1 MTGAVQNLQACL
13 TVRLSLPD
21 GRQVGLKF
29 VVDTG
34 FEGALALPLET
45 IAQLNLPFELEL
57 DSVLADGNAVPT
69 PVHSATIL
77 WQNKRINVAI
87 LGLGERPLL
96 GTALLAGYRLT
107 VDFLESGQVTVLPI
121 TA

>member
-13 TVRLSLPD
+13 IVHLILSD
-21 GRQVGLKF
+21 GSQVGLEF
-29 VVDTG
+29 IVDTG

-45 IAQLNLPFELEL
+45 IAQLKLPFELEL
-57 DSVLADGNAVPT
+57 DSVFADGNAVLT

-77 WQNKRINVAI
+77 WQNKQIDVAI

-96 GTALLAGYRLT
+96 GTALLASYRLT
-107 VDFLESGQVTVLPI
+107 VDFLESGQVTILPI

>member
-1 MTGAVQNLQACL
+1 MRGAVQNLQACL
-13 TVRLSLPD
+13 TVRLILPS
-21 GRQVGLKF
+21 GHQVGLEF

-45 IAQLNLPFELEL
+45 IAQLKLPFELEL

-77 WQNKRINVAI
+77 WQNKQIDVAI

-96 GTALLAGYRLT
+96 GTALLADYRLT

-121 TA
+121 TV

>member
-13 TVRLSLPD
+13 TVPLILPD
-21 GRQVGLKF
+21 GRQVGLEF

-45 IAQLNLPFELEL
+45 IAQLKLPFELEL

-77 WQNKRINVAI
+77 WQNKRIDVAI

-96 GTALLAGYRLT
+96 GTALLASYRLT

>member
-13 TVRLSLPD
+13 VVILYLPQ
-21 GRQVGLKF
+21 GQQVALEF

-45 IAQLNLPFELEL
+45 ITQLGLPFELEL
-57 DSVLADGNAVPT
+57 DSVLADGNAVST

-77 WQNKRINVAI
+77 WQNRQLEVAI

-96 GTALLAGYRLT
+96 GTALLASYRLI
-107 VDFLESGQVTVLPI
+107 VDFLEGGQVVVQPL
-121 TA
+121 

>member
-13 TVRLSLPD
+13 TVSLILPD
-21 GRQVGLKF
+21 GRQVGLEF

-77 WQNKRINVAI
+77 WQNKRVDVAI

-96 GTALLAGYRLT
+96 GTALLASYRLT
-107 VDFLESGQVTVLPI
+107 VDFLESGPVTILPI
-121 TA
+121 TP

>member
-1 MTGAVQNLQACL
+1 ME
-13 TVRLSLPD
+13 
-21 GRQVGLKF
+21 F

-45 IAQLNLPFELEL
+45 IAQLKLPFELEL

-77 WQNKRINVAI
+77 WQNKQIDVAI

-96 GTALLAGYRLT
+96 GTALLADYRLT
-107 VDFLESGQVTVLPI
+107 VDFFESGQVTVLPI
-121 TA
+121 TV

>member
-13 TVRLSLPD
+13 TVRLILPN
-21 GRQVGLKF
+21 GRQVGLEF

-34 FEGALALPLET
+34 FEGALTLPLET
-45 IAQLNLPFELEL
+45 ITQLELPFELEL
-57 DSVLADGNAVPT
+57 DSVLADGNAVLT

-77 WQNKRINVAI
+77 WQNKQIDVAI
-87 LGLGERPLL
+87 LGLGERSLL
-96 GTALLAGYRLT
+96 GTALLASYRLT
-107 VDFLESGQVTVLPI
+107 VDFLESGQVTILSI